1 VGVFNNIRAK
11 RKGFLLLTTLA
22 ALLTGLVGFLLMH
35 RLQTESVQSVQYSL
49 DVWRMTLMCIRWTS
63 ITLVALSWNHLIGW
77 LASVGTINHEKVAS
91 LTEMR
96 WRAVTWLVLLE
107 LVLGQGVLV
116 KSVSLAVGVGP

>member
-1 VGVFNNIRAK
+1 MFNNLRAK

-35 RLQTESVQSVQYSL
+35 RLQTESVQSVQHSL
-49 DVWRMTLMCIRWTS
+49 DVWRMTLMLIRWTA
-63 ITLVALSWNHLIGW
+63 ITLLAVSWNYFVDR
-77 LASVGTINHEKVAS
+77 LAGMGMISHERVAS
-91 LTEMR
+91 LIEMR

-116 KSVSLAVGVGP
+116 KAVSLAVGAGP

>member
-1 VGVFNNIRAK
+1 M
-11 RKGFLLLTTLA
+11 LTTLA

-35 RLQTESVQSVQYSL
+35 RLQTESVQSVRHSL

-63 ITLVALSWNHLIGW
+63 ITLVALSWKYLIARLVSIGVI
-77 LASVGTINHEKVAS
+77 SHDKVAS

-116 KSVSLAVGVGP
+116 KTVSLAVGAVP

>member
-1 VGVFNNIRAK
+1 MFNNLRAK

-35 RLQTESVQSVQYSL
+35 WLQTESVQSVQHSL
-49 DVWRMTLMCIRWTS
+49 DVWRMTLMLIRWTS
-63 ITLVALSWNHLIGW
+63 ITLVALSWSYFIARLT
-77 LASVGTINHEKVAS
+77 SVGMISYDKVAS

-116 KSVSLAVGVGP
+116 KAVSLAVGAVP

>member
-1 VGVFNNIRAK
+1 VFNNLRAK

-35 RLQTESVQSVQYSL
+35 RLQTESVQSVQHSL
-49 DVWRMTLMCIRWTS
+49 DVWRMTLMFIRWTL
-63 ITLVALSWNHLIGW
+63 IILIALSWNHLIGW

-116 KSVSLAVGVGP
+116 KAVSLALGAVP

>member
-1 VGVFNNIRAK
+1 VFNNLRAK
-11 RKGFLLLTTLA
+11 RKSFLLLTALA

-35 RLQTESVQSVQYSL
+35 RLQTESVQSVQHSL
-49 DVWRMTLMCIRWTS
+49 EVWRMTLMFIRWTA
-63 ITLVALSWNHLIGW
+63 ITLVALSWNYFIARS
-77 LASVGTINHEKVAS
+77 ASMGVISHDNVAP

-116 KSVSLAVGVGP
+116 KAVSLALGALP

>member
-1 VGVFNNIRAK
+1 MFNNLRAK

-35 RLQTESVQSVQYSL
+35 RLQTESVQSVQHSL
-49 DVWRMTLMCIRWTS
+49 DVWRMTLMFIRWTL
-63 ITLVALSWNHLIGW
+63 IILIALSWNHLIGW

-116 KSVSLAVGVGP
+116 KAVSLALGAVP

>member
-1 VGVFNNIRAK
+1 MFNNLRAK

-35 RLQTESVQSVQYSL
+35 RLQTESVQSVQHSL
-49 DVWRMTLMCIRWTS
+49 DVWRMTLMFIRWTL
-63 ITLVALSWNHLIGW
+63 ITLIALSWNHLIGW

-96 WRAVTWLVLLE
+96 WRAVTWLVVLE

-116 KSVSLAVGVGP
+116 KAVSLAVGAGP